1 MRKLILIIYLV
12 ITIFLIHGNS
22 PSIVLSQ
29 SSFSVDSF
37 ITYDLDENG
46 DANVVQDITLTNEVA
61 EVYAKSYTVSL
72 ANFKPEDVKAESEGI
87 EIPVRKEESGNQTSL
102 SLDFPDIKVGK
113 GASRNFKLTYRIRK
127 FAQKTGEVWELLLPY
142 QTDIENFRS
151 YHLTVFVPTSFGNLA
166 YSSPEPR
173 SRFVQENKN
182 GFEFAKEDLKNTG
195 VTLGFGNFQIFS
207 FTLIYHLENP
217 LEKEAVS
224 KIALPPDT
232 SFQRVFYQQINPAP
246 TKISLDNDSNWIAD
260 YRLQPRE
267 SLEVKATGYAQ
278 IFPYPQ
284 KIRDFDKETLYKNT
298 LPQKYWESDSPEI
311 RRIAQNLRSI
321 KEVYDYVVNILNY
334 DYDRAK
340 PNVQRLGAKAALE
353 NPNSAICMEFT
364 DLFVAILRAKGIPA
378 REINGYAYTENPK
391 LMPLSLVND
400 VLHSW
405 PEYWDETKKIWIP
418 VDPTWQKTNVQAD
431 FFEKQDLRHF
441 AFVIHGESSTYPP
454 SAGSYKLGYQPQ
466 KDVFITLGGQPE
478 LINNRVSSEIQVITK
493 IPLLSYKAKI
503 NIKNDGQSAIY
514 NQKILVFFDQN
525 KVKEENIAYLLP
537 FSNYEFEVNIPFSF
551 LAQKT
556 PSKISISYV
565 NNKKEVLGV
574 KEQVLLANIL
584 VIFALVILVMV
595 FIIIRFNKINLQI
608 ILSKFYIHR
617 KQ

>member
-12 ITIFLIHGNS
+12 ITIFLIYGNF
-22 PSIVLSQ
+22 PSIVFSQ

-37 ITYDLDENG
+37 ITYDVDENG

-72 ANFKPEDVKAESEGI
+72 ANFKPEYVKAESGGT
-87 EIPVRKEESGNQTSL
+87 EIPVRKEENGNKTSL

-113 GASRNFKLTYRIRK
+113 GASRNFKLTYRIRE
-127 FAQKTGEVWELLLPY
+127 FAQKTGEVWELYLPY
-142 QTDIENFRS
+142 QTDIENFKNYR
-151 YHLTVFVPTSFGNLA
+151 LTLFVPISFGNLA
-166 YSSPEPR
+166 YSSPEPEKK
-173 SRFVQENKN
+173 FTQGNKN
-182 GFEFAKEDLKNTG
+182 GFEFTKERLKNSG
-195 VTLGFGNFQIFS
+195 VNLGFGNFQIFS

-217 LEKEAVS
+217 LEKEAIT
-224 KIALPPDT
+224 KIALPPDG
-232 SFQRVFYQQINPAP
+232 SFQRVFYKEIDPKP
-246 TKISLDNDSNWIAD
+246 IKIGVDNDGNWLAD

-267 SLEVKATGYAQ
+267 RLEVKAIGYAQ

-284 KIRDFDKETLYKNT
+284 KIRDFDKEILYKNT

-311 RRIAQNLRSI
+311 KRIAQNLRSI

-405 PEYWDETKKIWIP
+405 PEYWDESKKIWVP

-478 LINNRVSSEIQVITK
+478 LVNNQISTDVQIITN
-493 IPLLSYKAKI
+493 IPLISYKARI
-503 NIKNDGQSAIY
+503 NIKNEGQSAIY
-514 NQKILVFFDQN
+514 NQKVLVLFDQDE
-525 KVKEENIAYLLP
+525 VKEEKIAYLLP

-556 PSKISISYV
+556 PYKISIISV
-565 NNKKEVLGV
+565 NIKKEVKGV

-584 VIFALVILVMV
+584 VIFALVILLMI
-595 FIIIRFNKINLQI
+595 FIIIKFNKINFQI